1 MGHRG
6 PTIRFMC
13 LIQCLVLNE
22 HLYLSV
28 IDLDVNLKSDT
39 KKTLVKKKIEL
50 RAQSKRN
57 NQHNGGGGTYMT
69 I

>member
-39 KKTLVKKKIEL
+39 KKTLVKKRLNYVLNLNVIINIMGE
-50 RAQSKRN
+50 
-57 NQHNGGGGTYMT
+57 GGL